1 MIKFERD
8 SESGILYAYK
18 DGKLIG
24 PIVTMG
30 DEVKNG
36 STQTR

>member
-1 MIKFERD
+1 MIEFKRD
-8 SESGILYAYK
+8 KGTGMLYAYK

-24 PIVTMG
+24 PIVTTG

-36 STQTR
+36 TV